1 MFPHTD
7 DNNSDE
13 EKQDDLLIDE
23 NLEEEVAVPFEDVEK
38 EDEEDNF

>member
-7 DNNSDE
+7 DNNDE

-23 NLEEEVAVPFEDVEK
+23 NLEEEIAVPFEDD
-38 EDEEDNF
+38 EDGDKEDNF

>member
-23 NLEEEVAVPFEDVEK
+23 TLEEEIAVPFEDVEK
-38 EDEEDNF
+38 EEEDNF